1 MNILVLMNS
10 ILSMLPTG
18 TAGYLVL
25 ILVLFILVVL
35 LAIKNRKLV
44 CEKKRYKDLLDDM
57 QENNK
62 EKEALFSLDIL
73 ENLPFPLFVKNID
86 DDYKYVFWN
95 KEAELLSDF
104 DIFGPERG
112 MRYRKIDEQLVK
124 EGKNYRAEEDY
135 VTPDGVLH
143 NTIVNKSIIAHGHSH
158 LLLVARWDITQMK
171 EYERELIK
179 AKEKLEM
186 QLKPRTWCSKVLTSD
201 SSI

>member
-62 EKEALFSLDIL
+62 RKRSVVQPRYLRESAFS
-73 ENLPFPLFVKNID
+73 PFCK
-86 DDYKYVFWN
+86 KY
-95 KEAELLSDF
+95 
-104 DIFGPERG
+104 R
-112 MRYRKIDEQLVK
+112 R
-124 EGKNYRAEEDY
+124 
-135 VTPDGVLH
+135 
-143 NTIVNKSIIAHGHSH
+143 
-158 LLLVARWDITQMK
+158 
-171 EYERELIK
+171 
-179 AKEKLEM
+179 
-186 QLKPRTWCSKVLTSD
+186 
-201 SSI
+201 

>member
-73 ENLPFPLFVKNID
+73 ENLPFPFLEKISTMIINTYSGI
-86 DDYKYVFWN
+86 
-95 KEAELLSDF
+95 
-104 DIFGPERG
+104 
-112 MRYRKIDEQLVK
+112 RKQSYNPVLP
-124 EGKNYRAEEDY
+124 GKR
-135 VTPDGVLH
+135 
-143 NTIVNKSIIAHGHSH
+143 
-158 LLLVARWDITQMK
+158 
-171 EYERELIK
+171 
-179 AKEKLEM
+179 
-186 QLKPRTWCSKVLTSD
+186 
-201 SSI
+201 

>member
-25 ILVLFILVVL
+25 ILALFILIVL

-86 DDYKYVFWN
+86 DDYKYVIPYC
-95 KEAELLSDF
+95 LL
-104 DIFGPERG
+104 I
-112 MRYRKIDEQLVK
+112 
-124 EGKNYRAEEDY
+124 
-135 VTPDGVLH
+135 
-143 NTIVNKSIIAHGHSH
+143 
-158 LLLVARWDITQMK
+158 
-171 EYERELIK
+171 
-179 AKEKLEM
+179 
-186 QLKPRTWCSKVLTSD
+186 
-201 SSI
+201 SS